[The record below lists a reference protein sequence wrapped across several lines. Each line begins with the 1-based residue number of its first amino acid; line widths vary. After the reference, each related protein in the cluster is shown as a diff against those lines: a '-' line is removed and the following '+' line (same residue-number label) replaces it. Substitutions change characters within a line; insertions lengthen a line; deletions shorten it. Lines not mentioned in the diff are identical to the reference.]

1 MRSKNIHQTIG
12 EWESIVGEQIRAA
25 RIASNLTQKRLAA
38 LAGVS
43 VLTLSNLEQG
53 KGSSLATVIAVV
65 RSLGRED
72 WLETLAPPITISP
85 LHMWRAKEK
94 SPRSRVRTPLNRDP
108 TDLVR

>member
-1 MRSKNIHQTIG
+1 MQPKKIHQTIN
-12 EWESIVGEQIRAA
+12 EWEGVIGAQIRAA
-25 RIASNLTQKRLAA
+25 RIASNQTQKQLAA
-38 LAGVS
+38 LAGIS

-85 LHMWRAKEK
+85 LHMWRAKER
-94 SPRSRVRTPLNRDP
+94 SPRSRVRTPLNRNP
-108 TDLVR
+108 TDLLR